1 MPSESPG
8 LRPLTLWER
17 GFTTIYGGFPSGLV
31 QMALRGLFAVLSGP
45 DLSWWQLILY
55 IVGFES
61 FAGLDIDIWIVD
73 DVGLAHTLGA
83 GMYGL
88 FYFNWGRSLGHL
100 VAGAHIVDAT
110 TGRRMRTWQKAAR
123 GGLHIIVAYPL
134 FWLIL
139 QLVSVGLVLIDRERR
154 RSLYDLAAHTVVIV
168 GEPTEEEPETARQPG
183 WLEGLL
189 GRLTGR
195 DPTG

>member
-31 QMALRGLFAVLSGP
+31 QMVLRGLFAVLSGP

-55 IVGFES
+55 VLGFDS
-61 FAGLDIDIWIVD
+61 FAGSDIHVWIVD
-73 DVGLAHTLGA
+73 DVGLPHILGA

-88 FYFNWGRSLGHL
+88 FYFNWGRSLGHM

-123 GGLHIIVAYPL
+123 GGLHIIVAFPL

-139 QLVSVGLVLIDRERR
+139 QLVSVGLVLMDQERR

-168 GEPTEEEPETARQPG
+168 GEPAEEEPETARQPS
-183 WLEGLL
+183 WMAGLL
-189 GRLTGR
+189 GRLIGR